1 MKLLVLLLLLAAP
14 VSAKTVDWDR
24 FVHEA
29 DHHLNRPT
37 CDIVPGATCPRKK
50 GTTSEYVQYQ

>member
-1 MKLLVLLLLLAAP
+1 MKLLILLLLLAAP

-29 DHHLNRPT
+29 DHHLNKPT
-37 CDIVPGATCPRKK
+37 CDQVPGATCPKRS
-50 GTTSEYVQYQ
+50 GTTAPYATYQ